1 MQKLSIFLRGA
12 YISIEAGLFSLVQS
26 CPKFLCFPLSTQ
38 RHNHYLI
45 LVSGLIAPNS
55 GLSLCMK
62 ES

>member
-12 YISIEAGLFSLVQS
+12 YISIEAGLSVQS